1 MELKLPIR
9 EHGSIVKTYTTDT
22 INCSFG
28 VIEDIIDAL
37 NFEKM
42 SSNMEIA
49 VIVMKC
55 SKQLK
60 PFLKDVFEG
69 VTDEELRSVKAL
81 DIVEIFKEIFKFAVG
96 EIGSVTKKAKN

>member
-9 EHGSIVKTYTTDT
+9 KNGAIIKTYRADT
-22 INCSFG
+22 VNCSFG
-28 VIEDIIDAL
+28 VIEDIIDTL

-42 SSNMEIA
+42 SNNIEIA
-49 VIVMKC
+49 TVVLKC

-69 VTDEELRSVKAL
+69 VTDEELRDVKIQ
-81 DIVEIFKEIFKFAVG
+81 DIIAVFKEIFKFAVG
-96 EIGSVTKKAKN
+96 ELGNVTKNAKN